1 MRKKV
6 FDVIEPHLDGNK
18 YSKIYDVIMIVTIC
32 VSLIPLL
39 FKTSNIGFTLCDKIA
54 VTIFIIDY
62 ILRLGTADY
71 KYGKKTL
78 LSFVRYPFSPMAIID
93 LLSILPS
100 IAPLHS
106 GFKALR
112 ILRLFR
118 ALRVVRI
125 LRYSRSI
132 QIINNVF
139 KKQKESLLAVLGFA
153 LGYVF
158 ITALIMFQ
166 VEPQTFD
173 SFFDSLYWATISLTT
188 VGYGDIYAVTTIGRL
203 FTMLSAFVGIAIVAL
218 PAGIITA
225 GYLDEL
231 RNRKRERRV
240 NHPFPF

>member
-1 MRKKV
+1 MRKKL
-6 FDVIEPHLDGNK
+6 FDIIEPHSDGNK
-18 YSKIYDVIMIVTIC
+18 ASQIYDVLMILTIIL
-32 VSLIPLL
+32 SLIPLL
-39 FKTSNIGFTLCDKIA
+39 FKTSNLTFELFDKIA

-62 ILRLGTADY
+62 ILRLATADY
-71 KYGKKTL
+71 KYDRHTV
-78 LSFVRYPFSPMAIID
+78 LSFFRYPFSPMAIID

-100 IAPLHS
+100 ITPLHT

-112 ILRLFR
+112 LLRLFR

-139 KKQKESLLAVLGFA
+139 KAQKDSLLAVLGFA

-173 SFFDSLYWATISLTT
+173 SFFDALYWATISLTT
-188 VGYGDIYAVTTIGRL
+188 VGYGDIFAVTTIGRL

-225 GYLDEL
+225 GYLEEL
-231 RNRKRERRV
+231 KHSHTKENEE
-240 NHPFPF
+240 